1 MSSQAFS
8 AHCPPPTAHYFSVR
22 KILHIDMDAFYAS
35 VEQRDN
41 PALRGI
47 PLAVGS
53 SGQRGVVMTASY
65 EARVFG
71 VGSAMPS
78 GKALRLC
85 PELTFVKPR
94 FDVYREVSSAVRAI
108 FEHYTD
114 LVEPLSLDEAYLD
127 VTEPKQGPPSGT
139 LVARLIKRD
148 ILQET
153 GLTASAGVSVGKFLA
168 KVASGMNK
176 PDGLTVILPEEAEA
190 FVARLEV
197 GKIHGVGP
205 VTARRMNSLGIRT
218 GTDLR
223 QHSLEQ
229 LTDWFG
235 KVGAHYYRIAR
246 GIDERPVNPNRE
258 RKSLGAETTF
268 QVDLLEPQKLLD
280 ALGPIVETVEARL
293 TKAKLKGQTVTVK
306 FKYADFSTITRS
318 RTLPT
323 PVDGHEEIFSVARD
337 LLLHAERPQG
347 RVRLLGVTV
356 SNFAGEEVSTV
367 QPTLFST
374 PT

>member
-1 MSSQAFS
+1 M
-8 AHCPPPTAHYFSVR
+8 R
-22 KILHIDMDAFYAS
+22 KILHLDMDAFYAS
-35 VEQRDN
+35 VEQRDD
-41 PALRGI
+41 PALRGV

-53 SGQRGVVMTASY
+53 AGKRGVVMTASY

-94 FDVYREVSSAVRAI
+94 FDVYREVSGTVRAI
-108 FEHYTD
+108 FESYTD

-139 LVARLIKRD
+139 LAARLIKRD

-153 GLTASAGVSVGKFLA
+153 GLTASAGVSAGKFLA

-190 FVARLEV
+190 FVARLQV

-218 GTDLR
+218 GADLR
-223 QHSLEQ
+223 QHSVEQ
-229 LTDWFG
+229 LTEWFG

-268 QVDLLEPQKLLD
+268 QTDLLEPQKLLD
-280 ALGPIVETVEARL
+280 ALGPIVATVEARL
-293 TKAKLKGQTVTVK
+293 AKAKLKGQTVTVK
-306 FKYADFSTITRS
+306 FKYADFSIITRS

-323 PVDGHEEIFSVARD
+323 PVDGREEIFTVAQD

-356 SNFAGEEVSTV
+356 SNFADEAVGAV
-367 QPTLFST
+367 QPALDFSAL
-374 PT
+374 